1 MIAQGGQAGGWSLY
15 VHEGAL
21 SCCYNF
27 FGVDRFF
34 VRASAPLP
42 PGDHEVRFAFD
53 YDGGG
58 LAKGGNVT
66 LYVDGDAVGSVVST
80 DHMPGRNAF
89 TGAVAWAQIDVGDLD
104 LRRQTL
110 EHRIH
115 LTVAHGTQ

>member
-1 MIAQGGQAGGWSLY
+1 VPDGGAEGVVIAQGGQAGGWSLY

-58 LAKGGNVT
+58 HP
-66 LYVDGDAVGSVVST
+66 AVSIPIGSCTQVV
-80 DHMPGRNAF
+80 PGSS
-89 TGAVAWAQIDVGDLD
+89 
-104 LRRQTL
+104 RR
-110 EHRIH
+110 
-115 LTVAHGTQ
+115 